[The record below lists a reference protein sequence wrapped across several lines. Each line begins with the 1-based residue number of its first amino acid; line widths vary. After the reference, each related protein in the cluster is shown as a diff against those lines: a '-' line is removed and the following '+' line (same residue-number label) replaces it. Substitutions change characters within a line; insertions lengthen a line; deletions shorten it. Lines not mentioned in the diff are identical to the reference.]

1 MIKKFFNMLNQR
13 IECYVLNN
21 QLFRNN
27 KYSIFGIDTLN
38 YENKKTKIV
47 RTEEKQQEEINV
59 SLLNCCLYMVSQL
72 IIQEKEIAK
81 LQNYDKVKNNS
92 FLYNIIYLG
101 MQENFLDF
109 LEIQDT
115 IKMFYQTN
123 RITKNQYLTLIN
135 HYYLENKE
143 YEE

>member
-101 MQENFLDF
+101 LQENFLDF

-135 HYYLENKE
+135 HYYLEDKE

>member
-101 MQENFLDF
+101 LQENFLDF